1 MRLRTYI
8 RKEEVNPLFKK
19 LAEEKV
25 FQLIESNY
33 HLAGIYERKE
43 EDDYYVYHLKKELLD
58 KELVPFIEN
67 SIAYVMKATI
77 RWIRR
82 QFFLP

>member
-1 MRLRTYI
+1 MNVKKRTTITSIISKRSYWT
-8 RKEEVNPLFKK
+8 KNSFP
-19 LAEEKV
+19 
-25 FQLIESNY
+25 S
-33 HLAGIYERKE
+33 
-43 EDDYYVYHLKKELLD
+43 LK
-58 KELVPFIEN
+58 N